1 MRSTLAGNDLH
12 TLLRQAVR
20 RALKMPVVGRIV
32 HIAAAIYRMPETR
45 ASIDSLARRQDDVAN
60 RMQLDLSKLQ
70 ALTAQ
75 YEAVQPEMQNLLVSL
90 PQALRQLQKMQQDS
104 YGQLS
109 AHVARLLTEARVA
122 AAEQFETLTQQFAE
136 HCETSTQQF
145 EQQFDALRERQEFI
159 RREIMFEIRYGT
171 SRALNVDS
179 EEART
184 RVEAEIVDRVKFDA
198 ARQAGPKLNL
208 GCGHLPLDGYLNV
221 DLRKLP
227 GVDIVARA
235 DALPVQPGEVAE
247 IMSAHLLE
255 HFPQEQLARRLLPYW
270 KSLLKRGGTFRAVV
284 PDMEAMIARFS
295 AGDIPY
301 DTIREVTFGAQDYD
315 GDFHYNMFTP
325 ASLSKLLDEAGFTDV
340 QVLARGRPNG
350 ECLEFEVRATK

>member
-1 MRSTLAGNDLH
+1 MRSTEHTQAGNDMH
-12 TLLRQAVR
+12 TLLRQSVR
-20 RALKMPVVGRIV
+20 RTLKVPVVGRIV

-45 ASIDSLARRQDDVAN
+45 ASIDSLAQRQDDVAN

-70 ALTAQ
+70 SLTAQ
-75 YEAVQPEMQNLLVSL
+75 YDAVQPEMQNLLVSL
-90 PQALRQLQKMQQDS
+90 PQALRQLHKTQQDS
-104 YGQLS
+104 YSQLS
-109 AHVARLLTEARVA
+109 AQVERLLTEARVA
-122 AAEQFETLTQQFAE
+122 TARQLETSAQQFA
-136 HCETSTQQF
+136 
-145 EQQFDALRERQEFI
+145 QQFDALRERHEFV
-159 RREIMFEIRYGT
+159 RREIMFEIRYGA
-171 SRALNVDS
+171 SRAPNVEC
-179 EEART
+179 EEAST
-184 RVEAEIVDRVKFDA
+184 SVEPEIVDRVKFDA
-198 ARQAGPKLNL
+198 VRQAGLKFNL

-221 DLRKLP
+221 DMRKLP

-284 PDMEAMIARFS
+284 PDAEAMIARFS
-295 AGDIPY
+295 AGDMRY
-301 DTIREVTFGAQDYD
+301 DTFREVTFGAQDYD

-325 ASLSKLLDEAGFTDV
+325 ASLSKLLDDAGFTDV

-350 ECLEFEVRATK
+350 ACVEFEIRAAT